1 MLQWDR
7 LTVPLEISGTRQQD
21 SRPRDAVKLTATE
34 ESKTQL
40 QNLPKWITRTV
51 HPIHSIRARKMRIAL
66 RKF

>member
-34 ESKTQL
+34 ENKTQL

-51 HPIHSIRARKMRIAL
+51 HSIHSIRARKMRIAL